1 MERLQ
6 LKSEILSVSHLVSDH
21 LNVELVCNDKTF
33 TLPQGLVLLVSPLVR
48 SVLRTLPPGLTCMTP
63 QIMIPDVTSGAV
75 SRLAEII
82 QHCHQ
87 PEYQHSLT
95 LQQLR
100 QLDDLFDVLKV
111 DTNFFKINIKDNEF
125 LNDTCNEDIKTN
137 IDNSYGFET
146 KETELNDSNTKA
158 KAQLKREKCETAKE
172 PDNLSSI
179 LNQLEEF
186 LEDSDTEEKE
196 EDTLSK
202 LMLCQFCPVKFPKPE
217 LITHLKIHHKITSSN
232 YIIRSGSKEHKM
244 DEKNLSEM
252 EVKDSEFFFLS
263 VLSQRV

>member
-6 LKSEILSVSHLVSDH
+6 LKAEILSVSHLVSDH

-111 DTNFFKINIKDNEF
+111 DTNFFKINIKDNELLDTF
-125 LNDTCNEDIKTN
+125 CNEENETKIENCETVLNDTER
-137 IDNSYGFET
+137 T
-146 KETELNDSNTKA
+146 KEEPKDSYKTSKDTDD
-158 KAQLKREKCETAKE
+158 LG
-172 PDNLSSI
+172 SVF
-179 LNQLEEF
+179 NQLEEF
-186 LEDSDTEEKE
+186 LEDSNTEHKIAEKE
-196 EDTLSK
+196 
-202 LMLCQFCPVKFPKPE
+202 V
-217 LITHLKIHHKITSSN
+217 
-232 YIIRSGSKEHKM
+232 
-244 DEKNLSEM
+244 
-252 EVKDSEFFFLS
+252 
-263 VLSQRV
+263 